1 MLNANYCYLRLQRC
15 SGILNLKSRD
25 DEKSSMRLFFVVK
38 AMQMINCFVI
48 IALLLGT
55 FHLCGKTSLDR
66 KLFLKNA
73 LSPNERNFNRRHRNK
88 VVVSNKYS
96 ENETTEASNNSRN
109 NSAATD
115 YDEMTAFSEIF
126 ESRSCLTIDTMDP
139 SCFVWRNSG
148 NKSPCQAISGITF
161 PIAVVSLDLMHL
173 IYTIISV
180 SRRILPPSKE
190 TDFVRCAIHILLW
203 CTASTSTVYLLY
215 TWEYAWRYT
224 EFKAKIPKQFYMAML
239 PVFLDQISA

>member
-1 MLNANYCYLRLQRC
+1 
-15 SGILNLKSRD
+15 
-25 DEKSSMRLFFVVK
+25 
-38 AMQMINCFVI
+38 MQFIQ
-48 IALLLGT
+48 
-55 FHLCGKTSLDR
+55 

-126 ESRSCLTIDTMDP
+126 ESRSCLT
-139 SCFVWRNSG
+139 
-148 NKSPCQAISGITF
+148 
-161 PIAVVSLDLMHL
+161 
-173 IYTIISV
+173 
-180 SRRILPPSKE
+180 E

-224 EFKAKIPKQFYMAML
+224 EFKAKIPKQFYMAMIFSVTNVIIYSAEIFHSKWL
-239 PVFLDQISA
+239 YVRFRLVTKPDKMEEPYELAPESYERTQAGKEMDTAVAVATAAAANPMKDLKPEEHFLIPISKRV